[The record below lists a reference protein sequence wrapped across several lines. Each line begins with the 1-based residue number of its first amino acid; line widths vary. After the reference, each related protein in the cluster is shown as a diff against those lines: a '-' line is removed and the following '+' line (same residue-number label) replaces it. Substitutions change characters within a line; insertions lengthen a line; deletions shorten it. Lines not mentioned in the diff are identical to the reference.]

1 MCVRERVRVCVGG
14 VRASPSRHPQ
24 VDSSEQEPQYLPTM
38 APELE
43 ELPERRSVYGR
54 YAEEYED
61 APISQTLP
69 ASIRIGTCYVGLL

>member
-1 MCVRERVRVCVGG
+1 MIFTHCPCF
-14 VRASPSRHPQ
+14 Q
-24 VDSSEQEPQYLPTM
+24 VDSSDLEPQYVPVQLPG
-38 APELE
+38 ELG

-69 ASIRIGTCYVGLL
+69 ASIRIGTF